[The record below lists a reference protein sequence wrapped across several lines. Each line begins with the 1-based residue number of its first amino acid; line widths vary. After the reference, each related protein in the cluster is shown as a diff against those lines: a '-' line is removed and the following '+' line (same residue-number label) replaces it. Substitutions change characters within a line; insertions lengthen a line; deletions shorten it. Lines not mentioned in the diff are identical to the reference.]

1 MSILN
6 RALRRDLTSRAAQF
20 LAVGVTVVLG
30 VAMFGA
36 TFDAFANLTASYQGM
51 YTRYAMADLVAV
63 GGDSSA
69 IADKG
74 RREAGVAA
82 ADTRSVGETAMRV
95 SGHRQLARVVGM
107 PPNGEPSV
115 NKVMV
120 LDGSNL
126 DPQRRDQVLVEQHL
140 AGARHLVPGD
150 SIDIATA
157 TGWKSLTVA
166 GIVASPEYLWPAR
179 SRQEAIVP
187 FDQWGVLFTT
197 ESIVAT
203 LPPTQVQHQAMFVYT
218 DNPPADTDQRLHK
231 LAMGLGAVS
240 TQTLAEQPSEATL
253 SEDLNGF
260 GEMSVAFP
268 LMFLVAAGLGLAVVL
283 GRMIAQQRGQIGV
296 LRANGFSRKTVRRH
310 YVAYG
315 LIVGVVGS
323 VVGVVLGSL
332 SAASITRLYTAAI
345 SVPVT
350 VVEVRPATIVA
361 GLLMGPLAGVVA
373 AWFPARR
380 AAAVSPAQ
388 AMRGEV
394 TVSVGHRSLAE
405 RLIPPLR
412 RLPIRWRSA
421 LRGLGR
427 SPRRTVSTIVGVT
440 IATTLVLVSW
450 GMIDTVQ
457 ILLQRQFVDVQHQD
471 AQVAFLTPMAADK
484 VSSTLSVSGVAAVE
498 PELDVAVAIVN
509 GDKRYATSLVGL
521 RTDTTMHSFITP
533 AGIHLTVPQQG
544 LLLGSSLRS
553 VLGVQVGD
561 TVRVDAGGGRIV
573 SEEVAGF
580 VDEPLG
586 TFGYASLATVAELTG
601 ASTANPVVST
611 ALVRFTPGADR
622 TAVIDRLSA
631 VTGVAAVI
639 DAHALYD
646 LAQSMMGLF
655 YAFVGVMVVLGV
667 IMAFALIFTT
677 MTTNVSERSVELAAL
692 RTLGMPQRRVS
703 RLITAENLLLVAAGL
718 VPGLILGSYGAA
730 AAMASFSSDLFQ
742 FNLQMRPTTV
752 VFTALAILAVGWLSQ
767 WPAVRSIARIDLAT
781 VVRERAS

>member
-1 MSILN
+1 MSILQ
-6 RALRRDLTSRAAQF
+6 RALRRDLKARAAQF
-20 LAVGVTVVLG
+20 VAVTVTVVLG

-51 YTRYAMADLVAV
+51 YTRYAMADLIAV
-63 GGDSSA
+63 GGDSAA
-69 IADKG
+69 IAGEG
-74 RREAGVAA
+74 RKQAGVAA
-82 ADTRSVGETAMRV
+82 AGTRAVGETAMRV
-95 SGHRQLARVVGM
+95 DGHRQLARIVGM
-107 PPNGEPSV
+107 PANGEPPV

-120 LDGSNL
+120 LSGHNL
-126 DPQRRDQVLVEQHL
+126 DPNRSDQVLVEQHL
-140 AGARHLVPGD
+140 AGARQLRPGD
-150 SIDIATA
+150 VIDIATA
-157 TGWKSLTVA
+157 TGWKQLTVA
-166 GIVASPEYLWPAR
+166 GVVASPEYLWPAR

-187 FDQWGVLFTT
+187 FDQWGVLFAN
-197 ESIVAT
+197 EAVVAT
-203 LPPTQVQHQAMFVYT
+203 LPSTQVQHQAMFVYT
-218 DNPPADTDQRLHK
+218 DKPHAQLDQRLHAI
-231 LAMGLGAVS
+231 AMGLGAIS
-240 TQTLAEQPSEATL
+240 TQTLADQPSEATL

-283 GRMIAQQRGQIGV
+283 GRMIAQQRGHIGV
-296 LRANGFSRKTVRRH
+296 LRANGFSRTTVRRH

-315 LIVGVVGS
+315 LIIGTLGS
-323 VVGVVLGSL
+323 VIGVVLGSL

-350 VVEVRPATIVA
+350 VVEVRVTTIVA
-361 GLLMGPLAGVVA
+361 GLLMGPIAGVIA
-373 AWFPARR
+373 AWLPARR

-394 TVSVGHRSLAE
+394 SVSVGHRSLAE
-405 RLIPPLR
+405 RLLPPLR

-421 LRGLGR
+421 LRGLSR
-427 SPRRTVSTIVGVT
+427 SPRRTISTIIGVT

-471 AQVAFLTPMAADK
+471 AQVAFIVPIPADQ
-484 VSSTLSVSGVAAVE
+484 VSSTVSVAGVAKAE
-498 PELDVAVAIVN
+498 PQLDASVAIVN
-509 GDKRYATSLVGL
+509 GDKRYATSVVGL
-521 RTDTTMHSFITP
+521 RTDTAMHSFLSPDGT
-533 AGIHLTVPQQG
+533 HLALPQHG
-544 LLLGSSLRS
+544 LLLGSSLRN
-553 VLGVQVGD
+553 LLAVQVGD
-561 TVRVDAGGGRIV
+561 TVKVDAGGGRVV

-586 TFGYASLATVAELTG
+586 TFGYASLATVADLTG
-601 ASTANPVVST
+601 VNATNPPVST
-611 ALVRFTPGADR
+611 ALVAFAPGVDR
-622 TAVIDRLSA
+622 TAVIDRLNA
-631 VTGVAAVI
+631 VSGVAAVM
-639 DAHALYD
+639 DAHTLYD

-655 YAFVGVMVVLGV
+655 YAFVGVMVVLGA

-677 MTTNVSERSVELAAL
+677 MTTNVSERSGELAAL
-692 RTLGMPQRRVS
+692 RTLGMPQGQVS

-742 FNLQMRPTTV
+742 FTLQMRPTTV
-752 VFTALAILAVGWLSQ
+752 VFTAVAILAVGWLSQ
-767 WPAVRSIARIDLAT
+767 WPAVHSIERIDLAT

>member
-1 MSILN
+1 MSILH
-6 RALRRDLTSRAAQF
+6 RALRRDLKARAAQF
-20 LAVGVTVVLG
+20 VAVTVTVVLG

-51 YTRYAMADLVAV
+51 YTRYAMADLIAV
-63 GGDSSA
+63 GGDSVA
-69 IADKG
+69 IAAEG
-74 RREAGVAA
+74 RKQAGVAA
-82 ADTRSVGETAMRV
+82 AATRSVGETAMRV
-95 SGHRQLARVVGM
+95 DGHRQLARMVGM
-107 PPNGEPSV
+107 PANGEPAV

-120 LDGSNL
+120 LSGNNL
-126 DPQRRDQVLVEQHL
+126 DPTRTDQVLVEQHL
-140 AGARHLVPGD
+140 AGARHLAPGD
-150 SIDIATA
+150 VIDVATS
-157 TGWKSLTVA
+157 TGWKPLTVA

-187 FDQWGVLFTT
+187 FDQWGVLFTNET
-197 ESIVAT
+197 VVAT
-203 LPPTQVQHQAMFVYT
+203 LPPAQVQHQAMFVYT
-218 DNPPADTDQRLHK
+218 DNPPAHLDQRLHD
-231 LAMGLGAVS
+231 LAMNHGAVA

-283 GRMIAQQRGQIGV
+283 GRLIAQQRGQIGV
-296 LRANGFSRKTVRRH
+296 LRANGFSRRTVRRH

-315 LIVGVVGS
+315 LIVGTAGS
-323 VVGVVLGSL
+323 VIGVVLGSL

-350 VVEVRPATIVA
+350 VVDVRATTIVA
-361 GLLMGPLAGVVA
+361 GLLMGPIAGVIA
-373 AWFPARR
+373 AWLPARR

-394 TVSVGHRSLAE
+394 TISVGHRSLAE

-427 SPRRTVSTIVGVT
+427 SPRRTISTIVGVT

-457 ILLQRQFVDVQHQD
+457 ILLQRQFVEVQHQD
-471 AQVAFLTPMAADK
+471 AQVAFLTPVPADQVARK
-484 VSSTLSVSGVAAVE
+484 LSVAGVASAE
-498 PELDVAVAIVN
+498 PELDAAVAIVN

-521 RTDTTMHSFITP
+521 RTDTSMHTFLSPDGTQL
-533 AGIHLTVPQQG
+533 ALPQRG

-553 VLGVQVGD
+553 LLGVAVGD
-561 TVRVDAGGGRIV
+561 SVRIDAGGGRIV
-573 SEEVAGF
+573 SEKVAGF

-586 TFGYASLATVAELTG
+586 TFAYASLATVADLAG
-601 ASTANPVVST
+601 VSTTNPPVST
-611 ALVRFTPGADR
+611 ALVTFTPGADR
-622 TAVIDRLSA
+622 AAVIDRLAA
-631 VTGVAAVI
+631 VTGVAAVM
-639 DAHALYD
+639 DARALYD

-655 YAFVGVMVVLGV
+655 YAFVGVMVILGA

-692 RTLGMPQRRVS
+692 RTLGMPQGRVS

-767 WPAVRSIARIDLAT
+767 WPAVRSIGRIDLAT